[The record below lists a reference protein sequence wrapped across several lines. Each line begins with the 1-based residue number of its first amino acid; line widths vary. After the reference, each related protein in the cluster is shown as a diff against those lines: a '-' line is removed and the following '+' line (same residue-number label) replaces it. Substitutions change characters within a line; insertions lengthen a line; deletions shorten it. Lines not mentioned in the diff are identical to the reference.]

1 MKILFLGC
9 GYLGYNLS
17 ETLNKDFET
26 EVWGLES
33 PYSSFSSI
41 FREINVFDLDLLGK
55 QNLKDVIIIDTVS
68 LVSNTAKSDDEEEFL
83 KKLVKQYDDL
93 FKLLKEK
100 EIHSYYFVSSGGTVY
115 GESAIPIKENHE
127 LLPKTLYA
135 KSKVLLENSLI
146 KSGLNY
152 VILRLSNP
160 YGGYQVTDKKQGVIP
175 ILIEKV
181 LKNDQFE
188 LWGESN
194 TIRDYIY
201 IDDLSAVIEKLIQK
215 DVKNEIINIGSNVGH
230 SLQDV
235 FNLVE
240 KITNKKINLK
250 KVEIDVPIIKSIIL
264 DTSKL
269 QDLIKF
275 DCTIS
280 LEEGIEKEV
289 YRIQEELK

>member
-17 ETLNKDFET
+17 EALKEDFET

-41 FREINVFDLDLLGK
+41 FKEINVFDLNLLSN
-55 QNLKDVIIIDTVS
+55 QELKDVIIIDTVS
-68 LVSNTAKSDDEEEFL
+68 LVANTAKSDNEEEFL
-83 KKLVKQYDDL
+83 DKLIKRYEAL
-93 FKLLKEK
+93 FELLKAK

-115 GESAIPIKENHE
+115 GASDIPIKENHE

-135 KSKVLLENSLI
+135 KSKVLLEECLI

-152 VILRLSNP
+152 VIMRLSNP

-175 ILIEKV
+175 VLIEKV

-188 LWGESN
+188 LWGETN
-194 TIRDYIY
+194 TVRDYIY
-201 IDDLSAVIEKLIQK
+201 IDDLSVMLEKLIQK

-230 SLQDV
+230 SLQEV
-235 FNLVE
+235 FNWVE
-240 KITNKKINLK
+240 KITGKKINLK

-269 QDLIKF
+269 QNLIEIN
-275 DCTIS
+275 CNIS
-280 LEEGIEKEV
+280 LQEGIEKEV
-289 YRIQEELK
+289 QRIQEELK